1 MPAASGSAEF
11 VIAGGGLLGLCMAYG
26 LARLGKDVLV
36 LDEGDVA
43 WRASRGNFGLVWVQ
57 NKGVG
62 LPAYAAWSRDAAAL
76 WPTLADELLQSTDI
90 DVALRQPG
98 GFFFCY
104 SGQELE
110 ARGASL
116 RGLQQ
121 QGQGAYHY
129 EMLSHEQLRERLPHI
144 GADVV
149 GASFTPM
156 DGHANPLKL
165 YRALDQASRARGVRF
180 VHDAKV
186 HAIRFDDGRFE
197 VDSAAG
203 RFVARKVVLA
213 AGLGNADLAAQVGL
227 HAPVVPRRGQVLV
240 TERLQPFLHHPTN
253 KLRQTDEGT
262 VQIGDSVEDVGFD
275 DHTTGDVLKFMA
287 ARAVRTFPL
296 LRDVNLVRAWGA
308 LRVMT
313 PDGFPIYEESASC
326 PGAFVAT
333 CHSGVTLAAQHVL
346 KVAPWIAGLGAP
358 PGIDVFTSH
367 RLRSDA
373 HAHAPMYV
381 T

>member
-1 MPAASGSAEF
+1 MAAAGGSAEYL
-11 VIAGGGLLGLCMAYG
+11 VAGGGLLGMSIAYG
-26 LARLGKDVLV
+26 LARLGNEVLV

-62 LPAYAAWSRDAAAL
+62 LPAYAAWSRDAAAA
-76 WPTLADELLQSTDI
+76 WPGLAHELQETTGI

-98 GFFFCY
+98 GFYFCY
-104 SGQELE
+104 SDAEMQ
-110 ARGASL
+110 ARDASL
-116 RGLQQ
+116 RTIQQ
-121 QGQGAYHY
+121 QVQGPYAY
-129 EMLSHEQLRERLPHI
+129 EMLSREEVRQRLPQI
-144 GADVV
+144 GPEVV

-165 YRALDQASRARGVRF
+165 YRALDEAGRARGVRS
-180 VHDAKV
+180 VRGARMQ
-186 HAIRFDDGRFE
+186 AIRYQDGRFE

-203 RFVARKVVLA
+203 RFSARKIVLA
-213 AGLGNADLAAQVGL
+213 AGLGNRELAPQVGL
-227 HAPVVPRRGQVLV
+227 HAPVVPTRGQVLV
-240 TERLQPFLHHPTN
+240 TERVRPFLPYPTN

-262 VQIGDSVEDVGFD
+262 VQIGDSVEDVGFND
-275 DHTTGDVLKFMA
+275 ETTTDVLQFMA
-287 ARAVRTFPL
+287 RRAVRTFPL

-313 PDGFPIYEESASC
+313 PDGFPIYEQSATC

-346 KVAPWIAGLGAP
+346 KVAPWMAGEGAP
-358 PGIDVFTSH
+358 PGIEVFRSA
-367 RLRSDA
+367 RLRDA
-373 HAHAPMYV
+373 APAAMYV
-381 T
+381 N

>member
-1 MPAASGSAEF
+1 MPAARGSAEY
-11 VIAGGGLLGLCMAYG
+11 VVAGGGLLGRCIAYG
-26 LARLGKDVLV
+26 LARLGKEVLV

-76 WPTLADELLQSTDI
+76 WPTLAQELQDCTGI

-104 SGQELE
+104 SEQELE

-116 RGLQQ
+116 RRLQQ
-121 QGQGAYHY
+121 EVQGPYEY
-129 EMLSHEQLRERLPHI
+129 EMLSHEQVRQRLPQI
-144 GADVV
+144 GPDVL

-165 YRALDQASRARGVRF
+165 YRALDEASRARGVRYL
-180 VHDAKV
+180 HDAKV
-186 HAIRFDDGRFE
+186 RAIRFDGDRFD

-240 TERLQPFLHHPTN
+240 TERLHPFLHHPTN

-275 DHTTGDVLKFMA
+275 DETTADVLQFMA
-287 ARAVRTFPL
+287 RRAVLTFPL

-313 PDGFPIYEESASC
+313 PDGYPIYEESTSC

-346 KVAPWIAGLGAP
+346 KVAPWIAGRGAP
-358 PGIDVFTSH
+358 PGIEVFRSD
-367 RLRSDA
+367 RLRSP
-373 HAHAPMYV
+373 AHAPMYV